1 MSFLGLERLHCF
13 ITGAAGGIG
22 EQAVTEFLSEIA
34 LTISRDTTRYLDTLQ
49 IKDAK

>member
-22 EQAVTEFLSEIA
+22 EQVVTEFLSEIA
-34 LTISRDTTRYLDTLQ
+34 LTSSRDTL
-49 IKDAK
+49 